1 MKHTIMLVMMHFF
14 IHLISAQDIN
24 EMNKKELRELLIK
37 MQLKNDSILKIAS
50 EFSNS
55 NDFLQSK
62 VVMLE
67 NEKYIQEKKLI
78 ELNNQIVAISDKN
91 NESELKNKELISES
105 DNIKNEIINLK
116 NRINILN
123 DSLFQLSYRHLNLSN
138 NKNKIDFENTK
149 NENDFLNNYFNDT
162 KQLNNNNFIFFLD
175 KIMIGNNESKNYGR
189 FENEINF
196 LLYGRSDNAKTMQYI
211 PEIVNYNEF
220 NMYGAKSMLLRDAFT
235 AKDVLS
241 LLDIQKIHEYLPK
254 IEILRNKL
262 LTLTFA
268 DGSQESFLFNL
279 NLGEN
284 NSYRK
289 TLQMELATEDVESDN
304 SKNNDKDII
313 WKLFMMGDECYLA
326 MNYFQL
332 NRIKFPIYDIKKGVE
347 LTDGELFFHFKEDGF
362 GGAYNEKSS
371 GKGFYFERKKDV
383 FMNSNEFIDPS
394 CMVFLFKLVEN

>member
-1 MKHTIMLVMMHFF
+1 MKHTLMLVLMHFF
-14 IHLISAQDIN
+14 THLISAQDIN
-24 EMNKKELRELLIK
+24 DMNKKELRELLIK
-37 MQLKNDSILKIAS
+37 IQLKNDSILKMAS

-55 NDFLQSK
+55 NDLLQSK
-62 VVMLE
+62 IVILE

-78 ELNNQIVAISDKN
+78 EFNNQIVEISDKN
-91 NESELKNKELISES
+91 KDSELKNNELISEN
-105 DNIKNEIINLK
+105 DNIKNEIKNLN
-116 NRINILN
+116 NRIKILN
-123 DSLFQLSYRHLNLSN
+123 DSLLQLRYRDLDLSN
-138 NKNKIDFENTK
+138 QKNKIDFETST
-149 NENDFLNNYFNDT
+149 NENDFLNNYFKNT
-162 KQLNNNNFIFFLD
+162 KQLNNNSFMFCLD

-196 LLYGRSDNAKTMQYI
+196 LLYGRSHNAKTMQYI

-220 NMYGAKSMLLRDAFT
+220 NMYGAKSMLLRDAFS

-241 LLDIQKIHEYLPK
+241 LLDIQKIHEHLPK
-254 IEILRNKL
+254 IEILKNKL

-279 NLGEN
+279 NQGEN

-289 TLQMELATEDVESDN
+289 TLQMELATEDVESDD

-332 NRIKFPIYDIKKGVE
+332 NRIKFPIYDIKKGIE
-347 LTDGELFFHFKEDGF
+347 LTDGGLFYHFKEDGF
-362 GGAYNEKSS
+362 GGAYDEKSS
-371 GKGFYFERKKDV
+371 GKGFYFERKKDA
-383 FMNSNEFIDPS
+383 FMNTNEFIDPS
-394 CMVFLFKLVEN
+394 CMVFLFKLVEK